1 MAKKIL
7 VYLFS
12 FFGRK
17 SKVKQQK
24 KFINEI
30 KVFFNKGDFGG
41 ADNDME
47 KALTTKYHIFLHD

>member
-1 MAKKIL
+1 MAKKLL

-30 KVFFNKGDFGG
+30 KVFLIREIGG